1 MADMRNAVLEL
12 GMFDRAEQ
20 QTFGLDRTDP

>member
-1 MADMRNAVLEL
+1 MVGVRNAVLEL